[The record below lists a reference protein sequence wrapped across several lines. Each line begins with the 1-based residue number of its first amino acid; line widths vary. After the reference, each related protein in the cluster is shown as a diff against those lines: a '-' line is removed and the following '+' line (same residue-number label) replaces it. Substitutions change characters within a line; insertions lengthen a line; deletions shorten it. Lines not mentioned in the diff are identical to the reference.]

1 MNKKRF
7 LRRLGTSVVALLLS
21 VCLAPIVRAQ
31 SDTQEILTI
40 DMPTALRLADE
51 RNLDIAIFWERTA
64 EASARLSQAR
74 TLAVPT
80 LRVGTS
86 YNRHS
91 GTLQETGGQV
101 VDVDRVSEFR
111 GLGAGAVGAGDPRAA
126 GLSIEVDIADAIF
139 QPLVARQ
146 HEAAAEAAS
155 NANRHN
161 VLLQVATTYLRLLH
175 ARAEM
180 AIAVESRQRALD
192 LATVTADYAESGEGL
207 RADAEMAAI
216 QPLLW
221 EQRRL
226 AAAQAAVAASV
237 ALARLLHLDADV
249 RLEPLEST
257 VPIIDIFSAE
267 ENVSDLVAQAL
278 ASRPETLQYD
288 ALIGAARDGLT
299 GERYSLLIPKV
310 SLNYSSGDFGG
321 APGSSVGALR
331 HREDLTLLL
340 YWQLDQLGFG
350 NRGRIQEKQ
359 AQLRRVEL
367 EKERAQA
374 DIVAEVR
381 EGYARILSLRKQMDL
396 SSMAGARA
404 QRAYELNRERI
415 YENQGLPL
423 EAMQAMQA
431 LSDAQLINLESTVGY
446 SLAQVH
452 LHTVLGN
459 AVGEVR

>member
-1 MNKKRF
+1 MN
-7 LRRLGTSVVALLLS
+7 VAALLLC
-21 VCLAPIVRAQ
+21 VCLAPNVRAQ
-31 SDTQEILTI
+31 SDTQEILYI
-40 DMPTALRLADE
+40 DMPAALRLADE
-51 RNLDIAIFWERTA
+51 QNLDIAIFWERVA
-64 EASARLSQAR
+64 EASARVSQAR

-91 GTLQETGGQV
+91 GNLQETGGQV
-101 VDVDRVSEFR
+101 VDVERVSEFR

-126 GLSIEVDIADAIF
+126 GLSIEVDIAEAIF

-146 HEAAAEAAS
+146 HQAAAEAAS
-155 NANRHN
+155 NATRHH
-161 VLLQVATTYLRLLH
+161 VLLQVATAYLRLLQ

-180 AIAVESRQRALD
+180 EIAAGSHQRAVD
-192 LATVTADYAESGEGL
+192 LATVTADFAEAGEGL
-207 RADAEMAAI
+207 PADAEMAAI

-226 AAAQAAVAASV
+226 TAAQTEAAASV
-237 ALARLLHLDADV
+237 ALARLLHLDAGV

-257 VPIIDIFSAE
+257 VPVIDIFSAE
-267 ENVSDLVAQAL
+267 ENVNDLIAQAL

-288 ALIGAARDGLT
+288 AFVGAAQDGLT
-299 GERYSLLIPKV
+299 AERYGLFIPKV

-321 APGSSVGALR
+321 APGSSAGDLQ
-331 HREDLTLLL
+331 HRDDLTLLL
-340 YWQLDQLGFG
+340 YWQFDQLGFG

-359 AQLRRVEL
+359 AQLRRVEF

-374 DIVAEVR
+374 NIVAEVR
-381 EGYARILSLRKQMDL
+381 EGYAHVLSLRAQMNL

-423 EAMQAMQA
+423 EALQAMQA
-431 LSDAQLINLESTVGY
+431 LADIQLMSLESLVGY
-446 SLAQVH
+446 SLAQVQ

-459 AVGEVR
+459 PVGEER

>member
-1 MNKKRF
+1 
-7 LRRLGTSVVALLLS
+7 LQLS

-51 RNLDIAIFWERTA
+51 RNLDIAIFWEQTA

-74 TLAVPT
+74 TLAVPN
-80 LRVGTS
+80 LRIGTS

-91 GTLQETGGQV
+91 GTLQETSGQV
-101 VDVDRVSEFR
+101 IDVKRVAEFR
-111 GLGAGAVGAGDPRAA
+111 GLGAGAVGAGDPQAA

-146 HEAAAEAAS
+146 QEAAAEAAS

-161 VLLQVATTYLRLLH
+161 VLLQVATVYLRLLQ

-180 AIAVESRQRALD
+180 EIAAGSHQRALD
-192 LATVTADYAESGEGL
+192 LATVTADYAEAGEGL

-226 AAAQAAVAASV
+226 AAAQAAEVASV
-237 ALARLLHLDADV
+237 ALARLLHLEAYV

-288 ALIGAARDGLT
+288 ALIGAAQDGLS
-299 GERYSLLIPKV
+299 GERYGLFIPKV

-321 APGSSVGALR
+321 APGSSVGDLR
-331 HREDLTLLL
+331 HRKDLTLML

-359 AQLRRVEL
+359 AQLRRVEF
-367 EKERAQA
+367 EKQRAQA
-374 DIVAEVR
+374 NIVAEVR
-381 EGYARILSLRKQMDL
+381 EGYAHVLSLREQMDL
-396 SSMAGARA
+396 TSMAGERA
-404 QRAYELNRERI
+404 QRAYDLNLERI

-423 EAMQAMQA
+423 EVLQAMQA
-431 LSDAQLINLESTVGY
+431 LADVQLMNLESLVGY
-446 SLAQVH
+446 SLAQVR

-459 AVGEVR
+459 PVGEER

>member
-7 LRRLGTSVVALLLS
+7 LRRLGTYVVALLLCI
-21 VCLAPIVRAQ
+21 CLAPIVRAQ

-51 RNLDIAIFWERTA
+51 RNLDIAIYWERIA
-64 EASARLSQAR
+64 EASAQLSQAR
-74 TLAVPT
+74 ILAVPT
-80 LRVGTS
+80 LRVGAS

-91 GTLQETGGQV
+91 GALQETGGQV
-101 VDVDRVSEFR
+101 VDVERVSEYR

-126 GLSIEVDIADAIF
+126 GLAIEVDIAEAIF

-155 NANRHN
+155 TANRHH
-161 VLLQVATTYLRLLH
+161 VLLQVATAYLRLLQ

-180 AIAVESRQRALD
+180 EIAAGSHQRALD
-192 LATVTADYAESGEGL
+192 LATVTADYAEAGEGL
-207 RADAEMAAI
+207 MADAEMAAI

-226 AAAQAAVAASV
+226 AAAQTAVAASV
-237 ALARLLHLDADV
+237 SLARLLHLDANV
-249 RLEPLEST
+249 RLEPLENT

-267 ENVSDLVAQAL
+267 ENVNDLVAQAL

-288 ALIGAARDGLT
+288 ALIGAAQDGLT
-299 GERYSLLIPKV
+299 EERYGLFIPKV

-321 APGSSVGALR
+321 APGSSTGDLQ
-331 HREDLTLLL
+331 HRDDLTLLL

-359 AQLRRVEL
+359 AQLRRVEF
-367 EKERAQA
+367 EKERTQA

-381 EGYARILSLRKQMDL
+381 ESYGASLHSIDRAIREGLIRTNHFGRCVFLHAQDVERVFGFEEAGEISMKTLVELGELLS
-396 SSMAGARA
+396 
-404 QRAYELNRERI
+404 
-415 YENQGLPL
+415 
-423 EAMQAMQA
+423 
-431 LSDAQLINLESTVGY
+431 
-446 SLAQVH
+446 
-452 LHTVLGN
+452 
-459 AVGEVR
+459 